1 MTGAKHNNFDYP
13 IAWPDYLRLLRAG
26 LPEQLLPYHL
36 ADDTPSNEEMTSAGI
51 AAMSEMRIGD

>member
-26 LPEQLLPYHL
+26 LPEQLFPYHAPIDEPTEQESL
-36 ADDTPSNEEMTSAGI
+36 DAAKAAANEMI
-51 AAMSEMRIGD
+51 IGG